1 MSFPNASVARDGFAA
16 SGQAVRFSTRVIA
29 GAASA
34 ATSGVVH
41 IHARVAAL
49 VMFAMCLLC
58 RWPDGLTGAGAGTKF
73 WRMTLAKLFLN
84 FMGGESMFSIMPE

>member
-1 MSFPNASVARDGFAA
+1 
-16 SGQAVRFSTRVIA
+16 VIA

-58 RWPDGLTGAGAGTKF
+58 RWPDGFTGAGAKF

-84 FMGGESMFSIMPE
+84 FMGGESLFSTMPE